1 MPYTDEQKK
10 EHIRELQTYLY
21 VISMFDKNIPQILP
35 DGVYDA
41 DTKAAVEAF
50 QRTYGLPVTGETD
63 TATWD
68 RITSVYKEYLDGA
81 PAAYHAFPSRSF
93 VLGAGD
99 SGELVYIIQA
109 MLLKAAE
116 RYDNMPRPAVCG
128 EYDERTEAAVLAFR
142 SCCGLPDSG
151 SLDCAVWN
159 MLVRV
164 SELWS

>member
-1 MPYTDEQKK
+1 MPYTEQQKK
-10 EHIRELQTYLY
+10 EHIRELQNYLY
-21 VISMFDKNIPQILP
+21 VISMFDRTIPQVLP
-35 DGVYDA
+35 DGEYNSS
-41 DTKAAVEAF
+41 TREAVEAF
-50 QRTYGLPVTGETD
+50 QRSYGLPVTGETD
-63 TATWD
+63 TVTWD
-68 RITSVYKEYLDGA
+68 RIASVCKEYLDGA
-81 PAAYHAFPSRSF
+81 PAAYHAFPSRSY

-116 RYDNMPRPAVCG
+116 RYDNMPRPDVCG
-128 EYDERTEAAVLAFR
+128 EYDERTEAAVRAFR

-164 SELWS
+164 SELWA